1 MASIDYVQALGAGAG
16 FDTKKIVEA
25 LVNAERAPAEARIQ
39 SKIAESDS
47 KISGLGQAVSILN
60 VVKDAALRLNDA
72 KDFKTFAVSN
82 SQTSAFS
89 ASSTTSARAGSNNI
103 TVSQIAQEQRSVS
116 NGFAS
121 ETAAFSDNSITLT
134 LSVGSTS
141 ATTTD
146 ITVAD
151 ASLQGAVS
159 AINAADLGVTAEI
172 VDTGIDGDRYRIQLI
187 GETGADQAFSLT
199 SDDDSISFSSVQS
212 ATDAQLN
219 VNGIEFT
226 RSSNVIDDVLTGVSL
241 TLNTVTDG
249 AANLNISQD
258 NAQARA
264 NIVDFVTI
272 YNEAQRQLKDLANS
286 SNDGALAGDSI
297 FRSLTSSLR
306 NIILGSSSSGSG
318 DISSLSDMGISVAR
332 SGELAVDDTK
342 LDDVLANNYA
352 DVIQMFSANTDDQ
365 ATSSTDVAGLAG
377 DINKLI
383 SEATESD
390 SYLVTQQA
398 TLTTANS
405 ERQEELADLAERMER
420 VEERYNRQFLA
431 MQQIIDQMNSTR
443 RAWKTASLTYHSP
456 TRTNKLNGLSD
467 WYGTHVM
474 AQSQKPV
481 CTVCIRIRWF
491 LLFAVPLVL
500 LMGTQTDMQPP
511 EIPLHEIVAQFIL
524 LALIVVLGWRIVE
537 YRNERKAVTRLLEQK
552 RQREARASNLDVT
565 NED

>member
-47 KISGLGQAVSILN
+47 KIGNLGQAVSILN

-297 FRSLTSSLR
+297 FSLT
-306 NIILGSSSSGSG
+306 NV
-318 DISSLSDMGISVAR
+318 VA
-332 SGELAVDDTK
+332 
-342 LDDVLANNYA
+342 
-352 DVIQMFSANTDDQ
+352 
-365 ATSSTDVAGLAG
+365 
-377 DINKLI
+377 
-383 SEATESD
+383 
-390 SYLVTQQA
+390 
-398 TLTTANS
+398 
-405 ERQEELADLAERMER
+405 
-420 VEERYNRQFLA
+420 
-431 MQQIIDQMNSTR
+431 
-443 RAWKTASLTYHSP
+443 
-456 TRTNKLNGLSD
+456 
-467 WYGTHVM
+467 
-474 AQSQKPV
+474 SQHY
-481 CTVCIRIRWF
+481 F
-491 LLFAVPLVL
+491 GQLVL
-500 LMGTQTDMQPP
+500 
-511 EIPLHEIVAQFIL
+511 
-524 LALIVVLGWRIVE
+524 W
-537 YRNERKAVTRLLEQK
+537 
-552 RQREARASNLDVT
+552 QR
-565 NED
+565 

>member
-60 VVKDAALRLNDA
+60 VVKDAVLRLNDA

-443 RAWKTASLTYHSP
+443 ESMENSFANLPFS
-456 TRTNKLNGLSD
+456 NKD
-467 WYGTHVM
+467 
-474 AQSQKPV
+474 
-481 CTVCIRIRWF
+481 
-491 LLFAVPLVL
+491 
-500 LMGTQTDMQPP
+500 
-511 EIPLHEIVAQFIL
+511 
-524 LALIVVLGWRIVE
+524 
-537 YRNERKAVTRLLEQK
+537 
-552 RQREARASNLDVT
+552 
-565 NED
+565 

>member
-25 LVNAERAPAEARIQ
+25 LVNAERAPAEARIK
-39 SKIAESDS
+39 SKISESES

-72 KDFKTFAVSN
+72 RDFKTFAVNN

-121 ETAAFSDNSITLT
+121 ETAAFNAGSITLS
-134 LSVGSTS
+134 LSVGATS

-146 ITVAD
+146 ITVTD
-151 ASLQGAVS
+151 ASLQGTVS

-172 VDTGIDGDRYRIQLI
+172 VDTGVAGDRYRIQLI
-187 GETGADQAFSLT
+187 GETGAEQAFSLT

-212 ATDAQLN
+212 AADAQLN

-226 RSSNVIDDVLTGVSL
+226 RSTNVIDDVLTGVSL
-241 TLNTVTDG
+241 TLNTVTEG

-286 SNDGALAGDSI
+286 SADGALAGDSI

-306 NIILGSSSSGSG
+306 NIILGNSSSGSG
-318 DISSLSDMGISVAR
+318 DISNLSDMGISVAR
-332 SGELAVDDTK
+332 TGELAVDDAK
-342 LDDVLANNYA
+342 LDDALANNYS
-352 DVIQMFSANTDDQ
+352 DVIQMFSASTDDQ
-365 ATSSTDVAGLAG
+365 STSSTDVAGLAG

-383 SEATESD
+383 TDATDSD

-405 ERQEELADLAERMER
+405 ERQEELEALAERMER

-443 RAWKTASLTYHSP
+443 ESMEDSFANLPFS
-456 TRTNKLNGLSD
+456 NKD
-467 WYGTHVM
+467 
-474 AQSQKPV
+474 
-481 CTVCIRIRWF
+481 
-491 LLFAVPLVL
+491 
-500 LMGTQTDMQPP
+500 
-511 EIPLHEIVAQFIL
+511 
-524 LALIVVLGWRIVE
+524 
-537 YRNERKAVTRLLEQK
+537 
-552 RQREARASNLDVT
+552 
-565 NED
+565 

>member
-431 MQQIIDQMNSTR
+431 MQQIIDQMNTTR
-443 RAWKTASLTYHSP
+443 ESMENSFANLPFS
-456 TRTNKLNGLSD
+456 NKD
-467 WYGTHVM
+467 
-474 AQSQKPV
+474 
-481 CTVCIRIRWF
+481 
-491 LLFAVPLVL
+491 
-500 LMGTQTDMQPP
+500 
-511 EIPLHEIVAQFIL
+511 
-524 LALIVVLGWRIVE
+524 
-537 YRNERKAVTRLLEQK
+537 
-552 RQREARASNLDVT
+552 
-565 NED
+565 